1 MPLCLRSVRSAGKY
15 RALRSVT
22 TVGITYKPTI
32 LHYSVRSFYS
42 LFVERVSGFNDDD
55 QHVLPLSSR
64 YG

>member
-1 MPLCLRSVRSAGKY
+1 M
-15 RALRSVT
+15 LRSVT

-55 QHVLPLSSR
+55 QHV